1 MVEEQIGTD
10 MIFEEQEK
18 NSETQEII
26 LGDPDGNLPEESNLD
41 PEVQEYAQEMDELQC
56 EGNQQCGYA

>member
-1 MVEEQIGTD
+1 MAEEQTGTD

-26 LGDPDGNLPEESNLD
+26 FGRSRGESSGG
-41 PEVQEYAQEMDELQC
+41 V
-56 EGNQQCGYA
+56 

>member
-1 MVEEQIGTD
+1 MVEEQTGTD

-26 LGDPDGNLPEESNLD
+26 LGDPEGNLPEESNLD
-41 PEVQEYAQEMDELQC
+41 PEVQENAPE
-56 EGNQQCGYA
+56 